1 MPDLRAEALA
11 DLTARAH
18 DTDGLPQRFGK
29 YVLLRRLALGGMA
42 ELFIAL
48 QRSAAF
54 EKLIV
59 IKRILPE
66 KTSDELFVRMLLK
79 EARIAATL
87 NHPNIVQT
95 FDAGDVDG
103 RYYIAME
110 HVHGEDLRA
119 VVRGV
124 RKSGQKRMPLEHAL
138 AIVLGVCAGLA
149 HAHEKRGLKGEPLDI
164 VHRDVTPHNVVVSF
178 AGDVKLVD
186 FGIAKGDD
194 GSSAETTQV
203 GQIKGKAPYMS
214 PEQALG
220 MPIDARSDLF
230 AVGILLFELSTGK
243 RLFKASNDFETLK
256 LIVDSDYPTPSQVDP
271 DYPPALE
278 WIVMKALARKPE
290 HRYQT
295 ARELLQDLEA
305 FVREERLAVT
315 QSGLASYMRDILAE
329 RAADQDAALQD
340 LRELVDTIHDD
351 EPVPSGGSGPRSLHV
366 SSPSIPSRSGI
377 TDTSTA
383 VTRAPESRSEKLREQ
398 LRDKRVLGGA
408 AAGLVLVVLG
418 VRALSS
424 GPDAKQATGPSS
436 AQPTAAPVEPAR
448 ERGGSIRIESD
459 PPGCDIWING
469 QLRKEQTPA
478 TLTELPLYR
487 QLDVKLTKEGLEPFT
502 TTVSLNEK
510 TPHEKLEPSLRK
522 GGSVTVVL
530 KVEPTPTIW
539 LDGKPYTGSTDK
551 LEGLS
556 AGEEHKLVLSAP
568 GHASKTVAVKAY
580 PGDVVIVSEK
590 LEKVAGA
597 ATTSPATGAPPGAS
611 TSRPSGKSPWE
622 KR

>member
-11 DLTARAH
+11 DLTARAN
-18 DTDGLPQRFGK
+18 DAAGLPQRFGK
-29 YVLLRRLALGGMA
+29 YVLLRRLAVGGMA

-66 KTSDELFVRMLLK
+66 KTTDELFVRMLLK

-119 VVRGV
+119 VVRGT
-124 RKSGQKRMPLEHAL
+124 RKSGRKRMPLEHAL

-164 VHRDVTPHNVVVSF
+164 VHRDVTPHNVVVSY

-243 RLFKASNDFETLK
+243 RLFKAANDFETLK

-295 ARELLQDLEA
+295 ARELLGDLEA
-305 FVREERLAVT
+305 FVREEKLAVT
-315 QSGLASYMRDILAE
+315 QGGLASYMRDILAE
-329 RAADQDAALQD
+329 RAIDQDAALQE
-340 LRELVDTIHDD
+340 LKELVDTIHDD
-351 EPVPSGGSGPRSLHV
+351 EPVPSGGSGPRSAQV
-366 SSPSIPSRSGI
+366 SSPSISSRSGI

-383 VTRAPESRSEKLREQ
+383 VTQSPERGERPLTER
-398 LRDKRVLGGA
+398 LRDKRVLAGAGA
-408 AAGLVLVVLG
+408 ALVLVVLG

-424 GPDAKQATGPSS
+424 SPEPKPAAASS
-436 AQPTAAPVEPAR
+436 AQAAPAESAPAR

-478 TLTELPLYR
+478 TLSELPLYR
-487 QLDVKLTKEGLEPFT
+487 QLDVKLTKEGLEPFN
-502 TTVSLNEK
+502 TTVSLSEQKPN
-510 TPHEKLEPSLRK
+510 EKLEPSLRK

-530 KVEPTPTIW
+530 KVEPSPTIW
-539 LDGKPYTGSTDK
+539 LDGKPYTGSADK

-568 GHASKTVAVKAY
+568 GYAPKTLAVKAY
-580 PGDVVIVSEK
+580 PGDVVVVNERLEK
-590 LEKVAGA
+590 LAGGA
-597 ATTSPATGAPPGAS
+597 GTSTPVTTPGAS
-611 TSRPSGKSPWE
+611 TSRGPSKSPWE